1 MKVKFNRK
9 FLSDIKSIKDKKL
22 KEQIKNVII
31 QLEEAQNLSL
41 VKNIIKIQGYSSF
54 YRIRIGDYRIGIEF
68 DNEKIE
74 ILRFLTKNDIYKVF
88 P

>member
-41 VKNIIKIQGYSSF
+41 VKNIIKIQGYYSF

-68 DNEKIE
+68 ENEEIE
-74 ILRFLTKNDIYKVF
+74 ILRFLKRNDIYKVF

>member
-9 FLSDIKSIKDKKL
+9 FLSDIKSIKDKKI

-41 VKNIIKIQGYSSF
+41 VKNVIKIHGYSSF
-54 YRIRIGDYRIGIEF
+54 YRIRIGDYRMGIEF
-68 DNEKIE
+68 EDEEIE
-74 ILRFLTKNDIYKVF
+74 ILRFLKRNDIYKVF

>member
-9 FLSDIKSIKDKKL
+9 FLSDIKSIKDKKI
-22 KEQIKNVII
+22 KEQIKNIII

-41 VKNIIKIQGYSSF
+41 VKNVMKIQGYSSF

-68 DNEKIE
+68 ENEEIE
-74 ILRFLTKNDIYKVF
+74 ILRFLKRNDIYKVF

>member
-9 FLSDIKSIKDKKL
+9 FLSDIKTPKDKKL

-74 ILRFLTKNDIYKVF
+74 ILRFLKKNDIYKVF

>member
-1 MKVKFNRK
+1 MKVEFNRK
-9 FLSDIKSIKDKKL
+9 FLSDIESIKDKKL
-22 KEQIKNVII
+22 KGQIKNVII

-54 YRIRIGDYRIGIEF
+54 YRIRIGDFRMGIEF
-68 DNEKIE
+68 ENEEIE
-74 ILRFLTKNDIYKVF
+74 ILRFLKRNDIYKVF